1 MKKMKKIKF
10 SIITPCYNSEKT
22 IKRTIE
28 SVVNQ
33 SYKNIEYILID
44 GGSKDKTVEIIQE
57 YQSKYPKLI
66 KYISEKDSGIYDA
79 MNKGIKLATGDIV
92 GIVNSDDYYEL
103 DALKN
108 IYNNYDYSNEYLI
121 IYGMIRAIK
130 NDKEYM
136 VYNRN
141 HEFLNEQMIN
151 HPACF
156 VTKKTY
162 DDFGLYSLKYKLS
175 SDYEFMLRCFNNKKV
190 KFKGINNIIS
200 NFSYG
205 GASGSP
211 KALYENAQLKK
222 EYNLI
227 SKYQYFK
234 MIIKYYIV
242 SVERKITKRR

>member
-1 MKKMKKIKF
+1 
-10 SIITPCYNSEKT
+10 
-22 IKRTIE
+22 
-28 SVVNQ
+28 
-33 SYKNIEYILID
+33 
-44 GGSKDKTVEIIQE
+44 
-57 YQSKYPKLI
+57 
-66 KYISEKDSGIYDA
+66 
-79 MNKGIKLATGDIV
+79 
-92 GIVNSDDYYEL
+92 
-103 DALKN
+103 
-108 IYNNYDYSNEYLI
+108 
-121 IYGMIRAIK
+121 
-130 NDKEYM
+130 M

>member
-108 IYNNYDYSNEYLI
+108 IYNN
-121 IYGMIRAIK
+121 K
-130 NDKEYM
+130 
-136 VYNRN
+136 
-141 HEFLNEQMIN
+141 
-151 HPACF
+151 
-156 VTKKTY
+156 
-162 DDFGLYSLKYKLS
+162 
-175 SDYEFMLRCFNNKKV
+175 
-190 KFKGINNIIS
+190 
-200 NFSYG
+200 
-205 GASGSP
+205 
-211 KALYENAQLKK
+211 
-222 EYNLI
+222 
-227 SKYQYFK
+227 
-234 MIIKYYIV
+234 
-242 SVERKITKRR
+242 RK